1 VTAIDI
7 DTEPGQI
14 QLAQAPAPSLARKLV
29 DVALEVEGIPKDG
42 YNNAQSYAF
51 VSADGLLAVIR
62 RKLLERGVLVLAG
75 EAQTEERPRQTSR
88 GGETSITTVHLLF
101 TFMDADTGATI
112 ELPWLGRG
120 EDPMD
125 KGVGKALT
133 NALKTFL
140 RQQLL
145 LPWGHD
151 DPEADEGSDERAGRA
166 TGATD
171 SATVNLIEQARGLP
185 NASLNAALVA
195 AGLPANEKPFGAFL
209 RIPSE
214 HATAVREA
222 LEAERR

>member
-101 TFMDADTGATI
+101 TFMDADSGATI
-112 ELPWLGRG
+112 EL
-120 EDPMD
+120 
-125 KGVGKALT
+125 
-133 NALKTFL
+133 
-140 RQQLL
+140 
-145 LPWGHD
+145 
-151 DPEADEGSDERAGRA
+151 RAGRA
-166 TGATD
+166 TGGTTD